1 MKTQWYH
8 NSIDQMAV
16 MKFDQKQ
23 IIIIKQVKKS
33 LVLVYEEKV

>member
-1 MKTQWYH
+1 
-8 NSIDQMAV
+8 MAV

>member
-1 MKTQWYH
+1 
-8 NSIDQMAV
+8 MAV

-33 LVLVYEEKV
+33 LVLVYEEKVW

>member
-1 MKTQWYH
+1 MV
-8 NSIDQMAV
+8 V
-16 MKFDQKQ
+16 MKFYQKQ